1 MGIMCVGQ
9 EGWEEMCLEGE
20 GGAALATMAL
30 RALCDMAARR
40 LTFLPRESCPCRA
53 VCPGAQYVS
62 PPPSPL
68 PFRAVAHA
76 ELCAQELHSH
86 EAAQTG
92 LGGISLADQ
101 AAAAATGAAAG
112 GGGYLLE
119 QLEAWE
125 SFTGQPGG
133 AKAPRIL
140 RAPFAMQVGGVSGA
154 CILRAPFA
162 MQVKMRPVLVA
173 RQRQRNYPE
182 ALRWSHHLCIATIYC
197 IASSYCSASICTQC
211 VPVGPIMLDTP
222 SFPPSSA
229 VCACRPH
236 HVGHRLQLRRVP
248 FLGGPSQEDGRRG
261 EEEHALVHAGGLRL
275 GGSHDNASQ
284 EVVGV

>member
-119 QLEAWE
+119 QLDAWE

-140 RAPFAMQVGGVSGA
+140 RAPFAMQV
-154 CILRAPFA
+154 
-162 MQVKMRPVLVA
+162 KMRPVLVS
-173 RQRQRNYPE
+173 RQRQRNNPE

-197 IASSYCSASICTQC
+197 IVTSIYCIATICTQC

-222 SFPPSSA
+222 SFPPSA
-229 VCACRPH
+229 
-236 HVGHRLQLRRVP
+236 GDQ
-248 FLGGPSQEDGRRG
+248 GRC
-261 EEEHALVHAGGLRL
+261 
-275 GGSHDNASQ
+275 
-284 EVVGV
+284 

>member
-1 MGIMCVGQ
+1 M
-9 EGWEEMCLEGE
+9 
-20 GGAALATMAL
+20 
-30 RALCDMAARR
+30 
-40 LTFLPRESCPCRA
+40 
-53 VCPGAQYVS
+53 
-62 PPPSPL
+62 
-68 PFRAVAHA
+68 AHA

-119 QLEAWE
+119 QLDVWE
-125 SFTGQPGG
+125 SFAGQPGG

-140 RAPFAMQVGGVSGA
+140 RAPFAMQV
-154 CILRAPFA
+154 
-162 MQVKMRPVLVA
+162 KMRPVLVS